1 MTETTGR
8 VGIWVAIQSVV
19 PAAVATRATDQVLS
33 WVARAPQGVI
43 QVAGQREWPVAMRAA
58 AHGKRQVVKQVT
70 PQATPAWI
78 QVSVQVR
85 TQAGPGHRVLPRWEP
100 AVRAVVW
107 IRPD

>member
-1 MTETTGR
+1 M
-8 VGIWVAIQSVV
+8 AIQSVV
-19 PAAVATRATDQVLS
+19 PAAVVTRVTDQVLS
-33 WVARAPQGVI
+33 WVARTQQGVI
-43 QVAGQREWPVAMRAA
+43 RAAGQRERPVAMRAA

-85 TQAGPGHRVLPRWEP
+85 TQGAPGHRVLPLWEP
-100 AVRAVVW
+100 AVCAVVR